1 MYKITTL
8 FLLLQ
13 CYLLQAQD
21 KITFAYDNAG
31 NQVLREI
38 CVNCNARTS
47 AKTIKELKKEDLQE
61 IDQISYYPN
70 PVSEELYINWKL
82 ITDKKVQSIKLV
94 SISGKI
100 LGTYSPKTD
109 TMVIGF
115 QNLPQGLY
123 LIHLI
128 YNTSEEKVLKIIKK

>member
-70 PVSEELYINWKL
+70 PVSEELYINWEL

>member
-47 AKTIKELKKEDLQE
+47 AKPIKELKKEDLQE
-61 IDQISYYPN
+61 IDHISYYPN
-70 PVSEELYINWKL
+70 PVSEELYINWEL

>member
-38 CVNCNARTS
+38 CVNCNARTI
-47 AKTIKELKKEDLQE
+47 AKPIKELKKEDLQE

-70 PVSEELYINWKL
+70 PVSEELYINWEL
-82 ITDKKVQSIKLV
+82 VPGKKVIEIKLL
-94 SISGKI
+94 SINGKV
-100 LGTYSPKTD
+100 LQTHFPTEKQMS
-109 TMVIGF
+109 IGF
-115 QNLPQGLY
+115 QNYPSGLY
-123 LIHLI
+123 LVQFTYTTNEQSVI
-128 YNTSEEKVLKIIKK
+128 KIIKK

>member
-1 MYKITTL
+1 MFKIITL
-8 FLLLQ
+8 FLFLQ
-13 CYLLQAQD
+13 CCLLQAQD

-38 CVNCNARTS
+38 CIGCDARTI
-47 AKTIKELKKEDLQE
+47 AKPIKELKKEDLQQ

-70 PVSEELYINWKL
+70 PVSEELYINWEL

-109 TMVIGF
+109 NMVIGF
-115 QNLPQGLY
+115 QNLPQGIY